1 LGGLFTAMSL
11 SQRSGPRS
19 ARQKLTAAA
28 GLCLVGCTLGPSKA
42 GTLPV
47 EWRSTPVLVPERPPL
62 PRVVVEA
69 KRRPSQRGMRWAPM
83 PSPQQVWAH
92 SCVTRAKLE
101 AALKDPDITAIEVD
115 VAMGY
120 LTGPSGSGTALVPV
134 MAHPPVLTSDL
145 SFETFLDE
153 VIRDG
158 RRHVKFD
165 FKDLEA
171 VQLCLPLLAEKSQK
185 LAANGQAVWLN
196 ADVLPGPGLRG
207 WRCAVPADAFFE
219 AAQRYCPGAHLS
231 LGWKANPVGLES
243 YTEAD
248 CKAMAELLRRHR
260 QSAKGGI
267 VFAVAARAASKNLD
281 PLVALLSQVPG
292 SQLLFWTGTWEPP
305 ILVATKGRLREA
317 FAALGLGSRCGFD
330 VRTVDPPRLFLKW
343 MAGVT
348 ELVTGISNTIARA
361 LAPQLVAIQ

>member
-1 LGGLFTAMSL
+1 
-11 SQRSGPRS
+11 
-19 ARQKLTAAA
+19 
-28 GLCLVGCTLGPSKA
+28 
-42 GTLPV
+42 
-47 EWRSTPVLVPERPPL
+47 
-62 PRVVVEA
+62 
-69 KRRPSQRGMRWAPM
+69 
-83 PSPQQVWAH
+83 
-92 SCVTRAKLE
+92 
-101 AALKDPDITAIEVD
+101 
-115 VAMGY
+115 
-120 LTGPSGSGTALVPV
+120 

>member
-1 LGGLFTAMSL
+1 MSS
-11 SQRSGPRS
+11 SQRAPRS

-47 EWRSTPVLVPERPPL
+47 EWRSTPVLVTERPPP

-69 KRRPSQRGMRWAPM
+69 KRPPRKRGMRWAP
-83 PSPQQVWAH
+83 VWAH

-101 AALKDPDITAIEVD
+101 AALKDPAITAIEVD

-145 SFETFLDE
+145 SFQTFLDE

-171 VQLCLPLLAEKSQK
+171 VQLCLPLLAEHSEQ

-196 ADVLPGPGLRG
+196 ADVLPGPGLRS
-207 WRCAVPADAFFE
+207 WRCAVPADAFFD
-219 AAQRYCPGAHLS
+219 AAQRHCPGAHLS

-248 CKAMAELLRRHR
+248 CKAMAELFRRHR

-281 PLVALLSQVPG
+281 PLVALLAQVPG

-305 ILVATKGRLREA
+305 ILATTKGRLREA

-330 VRTVDPPRLFLKW
+330 VRTVDPPRLFWKW
-343 MAGVT
+343 MAEMT
-348 ELVTGISNTIARA
+348 EFVAGIGNTIARA
-361 LAPQLVAIQ
+361 LTPKLLAIQ